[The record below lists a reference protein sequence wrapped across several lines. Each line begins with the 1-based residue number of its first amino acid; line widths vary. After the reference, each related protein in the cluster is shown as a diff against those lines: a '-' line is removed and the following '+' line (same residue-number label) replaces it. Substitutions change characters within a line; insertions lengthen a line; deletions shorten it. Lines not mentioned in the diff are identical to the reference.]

1 MRAFNPSEAQI
12 AKDFSA
18 ISPELMGAAK
28 LEAGIGEKDAS
39 VLTVD
44 EMVRHLSVL
53 SFGHESTDFSCWLD
67 VDCLS

>member
-1 MRAFNPSEAQI
+1 MRTFNPSEAQI

-44 EMVRHLSVL
+44 EMVRHSFVL
-53 SFGHESTDFSCWLD
+53 SFGHEGADFSCWFDINYLW
-67 VDCLS
+67 